1 MLHFLRHVRPAQL
14 FSLMVISALALPAP
28 VTGQS
33 IDSSILRD
41 VQQQLGKSGT
51 SISTSTPSALDRS
64 RERNDQSLPSRSS
77 ESGEVRDQLEAAR
90 LRGQLDRAY
99 VPTPIEQDMRLRS
112 GNNRLRQFGY
122 DLFNQ
127 NSETQAPITGQI
139 DDRYILGVGDE
150 LVVMFQ
156 GSTNRSTT
164 TRIDREGRLVADQ
177 LRPIPAAG
185 RPLGSVRRDLE
196 AATRATLLGTDVYL
210 SVGSVRAISVIVG
223 GEVRRPGS
231 LTLNSLSDVTAAI
244 VRAGGVRPNGSLRRI
259 KVVGAGGTRLVDL
272 YGLLGLGAP
281 PQVRLR
287 DGDRII
293 VPALGNS
300 IAISGSVGRPGIY
313 ELPAGASMTV
323 RTAVSMAGGALRPN
337 GNDVVLN
344 RIGVNGAEEF
354 ATLRNF
360 NQSLKAGD
368 VIIINPRERGANG
381 RVTLSGF
388 VDTPGSRSLN
398 VAPTVQ
404 ALLGS
409 PENMKPSSYLPMGVL
424 VRIDPVTRARQFRAV
439 DLVAALTRGRDV
451 SLRPEDELI
460 VLSTNDVRFM
470 QSDIIRQ
477 VVLGQSS
484 TKFKCTSL
492 QTLADLVRNT
502 QSDRFSSVIRG
513 ALLVDRNGKT
523 SAGSGGNVSNRLGVR
538 DTESLSKVNSR
549 ASKDAEQMNESGDM
563 TDTDDASQQTPATT
577 NASEILD
584 TQLKLEEKTEAMRL
598 RGQTVDGC
606 PLVFEN
612 DSSILPF
619 MIEHSAQISGAVRR
633 PGAYPVAA
641 DSNLSTVVAVAEGL
655 TLDAEAGVAEI
666 TSDTAVDGRQLVDL
680 TTTRMVDVAI
690 RPGDDIRFRSKQ
702 PVMEPG
708 AILLSGEFRRPGL
721 YSIRKGETLAQLIAR
736 AGGVTEQSY
745 PYGAVF
751 TRRSVRLAQQEG
763 FKRSSREL
771 SQALLTVSARRQLSG
786 DTLAAASALAKSF
799 ASTEAPGRVV
809 VEADPRVLERRPDLD
824 TQLEP
829 GDAILMPKKPNFILS
844 TGDFLN
850 PTAMQFIPGKTVS
863 SYIKESGGFQETAD
877 KKRVFIVYP
886 NGVAQSVSA
895 PSSRSKLIAIPP
907 GSAIV
912 APKNVDPLRK
922 LDTLRDIG
930 TLVSQFASTIASL
943 AVLAR
948 GL

>member
-1 MLHFLRHVRPAQL
+1 MFHFLRHSKAAQL
-14 FSLMVISALALPAP
+14 ASIIATSVMALPAP
-28 VTGQS
+28 SIAQS
-33 IDSSILRD
+33 IDASVLRD
-41 VQQQLGKSGT
+41 VQQQLGNRSGG
-51 SISTSTPSALDRS
+51 SSSSTQSPLDRA
-64 RERNDQSLPSRSS
+64 RERSDQSLPSA
-77 ESGEVRDQLEAAR
+77 SGNQANEIRDQLEAAR
-90 LRGQLDRAY
+90 LRGQYDRAY

-122 DLFNQ
+122 DLFSQ
-127 NSETQAPITGQI
+127 TSDTQAPITGQI

-150 LVVMFQ
+150 LVVIFQ
-156 GSTNRSTT
+156 GSTNRSIT
-164 TRIDREGRLVADQ
+164 TRVDREGRLVADQ

-231 LTLNSLSDVTAAI
+231 FTLNSLSDVTAAI

-259 KVVGAGGTRLVDL
+259 KVVGASGTRMVDL
-272 YGLLGLGAP
+272 YGLLGIGAP

-313 ELPAGASMTV
+313 ELPAGATMTA
-323 RTAVSMAGGALRPN
+323 RSAVGMAGGALRPN

-344 RIGVNGAEEF
+344 RIGKSGAEEF
-354 ATLRNF
+354 ATLRNV
-360 NQSLKAGD
+360 NQSVKAGD

-409 PENMKPSSYLPMGVL
+409 PDNMKPGSYLPMGVL
-424 VRIDPVTRARQFRAV
+424 VRMDPVTRARQFRAV

-451 SLRPEDELI
+451 TLRAEDELI

-477 VVLGQSS
+477 VVLGQPIIKS
-484 TKFKCTSL
+484 KCTSL
-492 QTLADLVRNT
+492 QALSDLVRNT

-513 ALLVDRNGKT
+513 AFLLDRNGKT
-523 SAGSGGNVSNRLGVR
+523 SAESGGGISNRLGVR
-538 DTESLSKVNSR
+538 DTEGLSRQKKSELEKDTGKSDEPM
-549 ASKDAEQMNESGDM
+549 AKDAPDGEL
-563 TDTDDASQQTPATT
+563 
-577 NASEILD
+577 LD

-598 RGQTVDGC
+598 RGQTIDGC

-641 DSNLSTVVAVAEGL
+641 DSNLSTVLAVAEGL

-666 TSDTAVDGRQLVDL
+666 TSDASADGRQLVDL
-680 TTTRMVDVAI
+680 TTARMVDVAI

-702 PVMEPG
+702 PAMEPG

-721 YSIRKGETLAQLIAR
+721 YSIRKGETLGQLITR

-751 TRRSVRLAQQEG
+751 TRRSVKLAQEEG
-763 FKRSSREL
+763 FRRSSREL

-786 DTLAAASALAKSF
+786 DTLAAASELANSF
-799 ASTEAPGRVV
+799 GSIEAPGRVV

-829 GDAILMPKKPNFILS
+829 GDAI
-844 TGDFLN
+844 
-850 PTAMQFIPGKTVS
+850 
-863 SYIKESGGFQETAD
+863 
-877 KKRVFIVYP
+877 
-886 NGVAQSVSA
+886 
-895 PSSRSKLIAIPP
+895 
-907 GSAIV
+907 
-912 APKNVDPLRK
+912 
-922 LDTLRDIG
+922 
-930 TLVSQFASTIASL
+930 
-943 AVLAR
+943 
-948 GL
+948 

>member
-1 MLHFLRHVRPAQL
+1 MFHFLRHSKAAQL
-14 FSLMVISALALPAP
+14 ASIIATSVMALPAP
-28 VTGQS
+28 SIAQS
-33 IDSSILRD
+33 IDPSVLRD
-41 VQQQLGKSGT
+41 VQSQLGNRSSGS
-51 SISTSTPSALDRS
+51 SISTQSPLDRA
-64 RERNDQSLPSRSS
+64 RERSDQSLPAA
-77 ESGEVRDQLEAAR
+77 SGSQANEIRDQLEAAR
-90 LRGQLDRAY
+90 LRGQYDRAY

-122 DLFNQ
+122 DLFSQ
-127 NSETQAPITGQI
+127 TTDAQAPITGQI

-156 GSTNRSTT
+156 GSTNRSIT
-164 TRIDREGRLVADQ
+164 TRVDREGRLVADQ

-231 LTLNSLSDVTAAI
+231 FTLNSLSDVTAAI

-259 KVVGAGGTRLVDL
+259 KVVGAGGTRMVDL
-272 YGLLGLGAP
+272 YGLLGIGAP

-300 IAISGSVGRPGIY
+300 IAISGSVSRPGIY
-313 ELPAGASMTV
+313 ELPAGTNMTV
-323 RTAVSMAGGALRPN
+323 RLAVGMAGGALRPN

-344 RIGVNGAEEF
+344 RIGQSGAEEF
-354 ATLRNF
+354 ATLRNV
-360 NQSLKAGD
+360 NQSIKAGD

-381 RVTLSGF
+381 RVTLSGY

-398 VAPTVQ
+398 VAPSVQ

-409 PENMKPSSYLPMGVL
+409 PENMKPGSYLPMGVL
-424 VRIDPVTRARQFRAV
+424 VRMDPVTRARQFRAV
-439 DLVAALTRGRDV
+439 DLVAALTRGRNV
-451 SLRPEDELI
+451 MLRAEDELI
-460 VLSTNDVRFM
+460 ILSTNDVRFM

-477 VVLGQSS
+477 VVLGQTT
-484 TKFKCTSL
+484 TKSKCTSL
-492 QTLADLVRNT
+492 QTLSDLVRNT

-513 ALLVDRNGKT
+513 AFLLDRNGRT
-523 SAGSGGNVSNRLGVR
+523 TAGSGDNVSNRLGVR
-538 DTESLSKVNSR
+538 NPDNLPRNDNEFK
-549 ASKDAEQMNESGDM
+549 KDVENAE
-563 TDTDDASQQTPATT
+563 ATGTGEKT
-577 NASEILD
+577 NDELLN
-584 TQLKLEEKTEAMRL
+584 TQLSLEEKTEAMRL
-598 RGQTVDGC
+598 RGQTIDGC
-606 PLVFEN
+606 PLIFEN

-641 DSNLSTVVAVAEGL
+641 DSNLSTLLAVAEGL

-666 TSDTAVDGRQLVDL
+666 TSDASTDGRQLIDL
-680 TTTRMVDVAI
+680 TTARMVDVAI

-702 PVMEPG
+702 PAMEPG

-721 YSIRKGETLAQLIAR
+721 YSIRKGETLGQLITR

-751 TRRSVRLAQQEG
+751 TRRSVKLAQEEG
-763 FKRSSREL
+763 FRRSSREL

-786 DTLAAASALAKSF
+786 DTLAAASALANSF
-799 ASTEAPGRVV
+799 GNVEAPGRVV

-850 PTAMQFIPGKTVS
+850 PTAMQFIPGKTIS
-863 SYIKESGGFQETAD
+863 SYIAESGGLQETAD

-886 NGVAQSVSA
+886 NGVAQPVKTSA
-895 PSSRSKLIAIPP
+895 SRQQLVAIPP

-912 APKNVDPLRK
+912 APKNIDPLRK
-922 LDTLRDIG
+922 LDTLKDIG
-930 TLVSQFASTIASL
+930 TLVSQFVTAIASIV
-943 AVLAR
+943 VLAR
-948 GL
+948 

>member
-1 MLHFLRHVRPAQL
+1 MLHFLRHSRLAQL
-14 FSLMVISALALPAP
+14 VSYLAVSIIALPAP
-28 VTGQS
+28 ALAQS
-33 IDSSILRD
+33 IDASILRD
-41 VQQQLGKSGT
+41 VQQQIGRGST
-51 SISTSTPSALDRS
+51 STTSTPSALDRS
-64 RERNDQSLPSRSS
+64 RERNDQSLPTRSS
-77 ESGEVRDQLEAAR
+77 ESSEIRDQLEATR

-99 VPTPIEQDMRLRS
+99 VPTPVEQDMRMRS

-122 DLFNQ
+122 DLFSQ
-127 NSETQAPITGQI
+127 NSEAQAPITGQI

-150 LVVMFQ
+150 LVVVLQ
-156 GSTNRSTT
+156 GSTNRSIT
-164 TRIDREGRLVADQ
+164 TRVDREGRLVVDQ
-177 LRPIPAAG
+177 LRPIAAAG
-185 RPLGSVRRDLE
+185 RSLGSVRRDLE
-196 AATRATLLGTDVYL
+196 TATRATLLGTDVYL

-231 LTLNSLSDVTAAI
+231 FTLNSLSDVTAAI
-244 VRAGGVRPNGSLRRI
+244 ARAGGVRPSGSLRRI

-281 PQVRLR
+281 PQARLR

-313 ELPAGASMTV
+313 ELPAGAGMTV
-323 RTAVSMAGGALRPN
+323 RAAVGMAGGALRPN

-344 RIGVNGAEEF
+344 RIGANGAEEF

-368 VIIINPRERGANG
+368 VIIVNPRERGANG

-409 PENMKPSSYLPMGVL
+409 PENMKPGSYLPMGIL
-424 VRIDPVTRARQFRAV
+424 VRVDPVTRARQFRAV

-451 SLRPEDELI
+451 SLRAEDELI

-470 QSDIIRQ
+470 QSDVIRQ

-484 TKFKCTSL
+484 NKSKCTSL
-492 QTLADLVRNT
+492 QSLADLVRTT

-523 SAGSGGNVSNRLGVR
+523 SADSGGNVSNRLGVR
-538 DTESLSKVNSR
+538 DAESPSRPSSRDRRNAERIRNSDDLV
-549 ASKDAEQMNESGDM
+549 ANE
-563 TDTDDASQQTPATT
+563 DTSQTPPASS
-577 NASEILD
+577 ASEILD

-666 TSDTAVDGRQLVDL
+666 TSDTAVDGRQLIDL
-680 TTTRMVDVAI
+680 TTSRMVDVAI

-702 PVMEPG
+702 PAMEPG

-721 YSIRKGETLAQLIAR
+721 YSIRKGETLGQLMAR

-751 TRRSVRLAQQEG
+751 TRRSVKQAQQEG
-763 FKRSSREL
+763 FQRSSREL

-786 DTLAAASALAKSF
+786 DTLAAASELANSF
-799 ASTEAPGRVV
+799 GSIEAPGRVV

-850 PTAMQFIPGKTVS
+850 PTAMQFIPGKSVS
-863 SYIKESGGFQETAD
+863 GYIKESGGFQDTAD

-886 NGVAQSVSA
+886 NGVAQSVGAST
-895 PSSRSKLIAIPP
+895 SRQQLAAIPP

-943 AVLAR
+943 AILAR

>member
-1 MLHFLRHVRPAQL
+1 MIHFLRHVRSAQL
-14 FSLMVISALALPAP
+14 VSFIAVGALALPLLA
-28 VTGQS
+28 TAQS
-33 IDSSILRD
+33 IDPSVLRD
-41 VQQQLGKSGT
+41 VQQQLGRG
-51 SISTSTPSALDRS
+51 STSTQAPSALDRA
-64 RERNDQSLPSRSS
+64 RERSDQSLPSSGS
-77 ESGEVRDQLEAAR
+77 ESGEIRDQLEAAR

-122 DLFNQ
+122 ELFSQ
-127 NSETQAPITGQI
+127 TSDTQAPITGQI

-150 LVVMFQ
+150 LVVMLQ
-156 GSTNRSTT
+156 GSTNRSIT
-164 TRIDREGRLVADQ
+164 TRVDREGRLVVDQ

-231 LTLNSLSDVTAAI
+231 FTLNSLSDVTAAI

-272 YGLLGLGAP
+272 YGLLGIGAP

-293 VPALGNS
+293 IPALGNS
-300 IAISGSVGRPGIY
+300 IAVSGSVGRPGIY
-313 ELPAGASMTV
+313 ELPAGATMTV
-323 RTAVSMAGGALRPN
+323 RAAVGMAGGALRPN

-344 RIGVNGAEEF
+344 RIGTNGAEEF

-368 VIIINPRERGANG
+368 VVIINPRERGANG

-398 VAPTVQ
+398 VAPSVQ

-409 PENMKPSSYLPMGVL
+409 PENMKPGSYLPMGVL
-424 VRIDPVTRARQFRAV
+424 VRMDPVTRARQFRAV

-451 SLRPEDELI
+451 SLRGEDELI
-460 VLSTNDVRFM
+460 VLSANDVRFM

-484 TKFKCTSL
+484 AKFKCTSL
-492 QTLADLVRNT
+492 KALADLVRTT

-523 SAGSGGNVSNRLGVR
+523 SADSGGNVSNRLGVR
-538 DTESLSKVNSR
+538 DTEATSKLS
-549 ASKDAEQMNESGDM
+549 SKDRKNAEQMRQGDSQFAN
-563 TDTDDASQQTPATT
+563 DEAASTPASSS
-577 NASEILD
+577 ASEILD
-584 TQLKLEEKTEAMRL
+584 SQLKLEEKIETMRR

-606 PLVFEN
+606 PIVFEN

-641 DSNLSTVVAVAEGL
+641 DSNLSTVLAVAEGL
-655 TLDAEAGVAEI
+655 TLDAEPSVAEI
-666 TSDTAVDGRQLVDL
+666 TSDTAENGRQLVDL
-680 TTTRMVDVAI
+680 TTSRMVDIAI

-702 PVMEPG
+702 PAMEPG

-721 YSIRKGETLAQLIAR
+721 YSIRKGETLGQLMTR

-751 TRRSVRLAQQEG
+751 TRRSVKQAQQEG
-763 FKRSSREL
+763 FQRSSREL

-786 DTLAAASALAKSF
+786 DTLASASELANSF
-799 ASTEAPGRVV
+799 ASVEAPGRVV

-850 PTAMQFIPGKTVS
+850 PTAMQFIPGKTVG
-863 SYIKESGGFQETAD
+863 SYIAESGGLQETAD

-886 NGVAQSVSA
+886 NGVAQPVKA
-895 PSSRSKLIAIPP
+895 SSYRKQMAAIPP

-922 LDTLRDIG
+922 LDTLKDIG
-930 TLVSQFASTIASL
+930 TLVSQFATTIASL

>member
-1 MLHFLRHVRPAQL
+1 MFHFLRHSTAAQL
-14 FSLMVISALALPAP
+14 ASIIATSVMALPAP
-28 VTGQS
+28 GIAQS
-33 IDSSILRD
+33 IDVSVLRD
-41 VQQQLGKSGT
+41 MQQQLGKSSSG
-51 SISTSTPSALDRS
+51 SSTSTPSPLDRA
-64 RERNDQSLPSRSS
+64 RERSDQSLPTGSNNQSNDI
-77 ESGEVRDQLEAAR
+77 RDQLDAAR
-90 LRGQLDRAY
+90 LRGQYDRAY

-122 DLFNQ
+122 DLFSQ
-127 NSETQAPITGQI
+127 NSDAQAPITGQI

-156 GSTNRSTT
+156 GSTNRSLT
-164 TRIDREGRLVADQ
+164 TRVDREGRLVADQ

-231 LTLNSLSDVTAAI
+231 FTLNSLSDVTAAI
-244 VRAGGVRPNGSLRRI
+244 VRAGGVRPNGSLRHI
-259 KVVGAGGTRLVDL
+259 KVVGQGGTRLVDL
-272 YGLLGLGAP
+272 YGLFGIGAP

-287 DGDRII
+287 DGDRVI

-300 IAISGSVGRPGIY
+300 IAISGSVGRPGVY
-313 ELPAGASMTV
+313 ELPAGAAMTV
-323 RTAVSMAGGALRPN
+323 RSAVGMAGGALRPN

-344 RIGVNGAEEF
+344 RIGQSGAEEF
-354 ATLRNF
+354 ATLRNV
-360 NQSLKAGD
+360 NQSVKAGD

-398 VAPTVQ
+398 VAPSVQ

-409 PENMKPSSYLPMGVL
+409 PDNMKPGSYLPMGVL

-451 SLRPEDELI
+451 SLRAEDELV
-460 VLSTNDVRFM
+460 VLSINDVRFM

-477 VVLGQSS
+477 VVLGQTTMI
-484 TKFKCTSL
+484 TKSKCTSL
-492 QTLADLVRNT
+492 QVLSDLVSNT

-513 ALLVDRNGKT
+513 AFLIERNGQT
-523 SAGSGGNVSNRLGVR
+523 SAGSGGNISNQLGVR
-538 DTESLSKVNSR
+538 NTDSLSRKPGEFEKGNENN
-549 ASKDAEQMNESGDM
+549 DMQAEKQA
-563 TDTDDASQQTPATT
+563 TDGAM
-577 NASEILD
+577 LD

-598 RGQTVDGC
+598 RGQTINGC
-606 PLVFEN
+606 PLILEN
-612 DSSILPF
+612 DTSILPF

-641 DSNLSTVVAVAEGL
+641 DSNLSTVLAVAEGL
-655 TLDAEAGVAEI
+655 TLDADAGVVEI
-666 TSDTAVDGRQLVDL
+666 TSDASVDGRQLVDL
-680 TTTRMVDVAI
+680 TTARMVDVAI
-690 RPGDDIRFRSKQ
+690 RPGNDIRFRSKQ
-702 PVMEPG
+702 PAMEPG

-721 YSIRKGETLAQLIAR
+721 YSIRKGETLAQLILR

-751 TRRSVRLAQQEG
+751 TRRSVKLAQEEG
-763 FKRSSREL
+763 FRRTSREL
-771 SQALLTVSARRQLSG
+771 SQALLTLSARRQLSG
-786 DTLAAASALAKSF
+786 DTLAAASQIANNFGSQ
-799 ASTEAPGRVV
+799 EAPGRMV

-829 GDAILMPKKPNFILS
+829 GDAVLMPKKSNFILS

-850 PTAMQFIPGKTVS
+850 PTAMQFIPGKTVA
-863 SYIKESGGFQETAD
+863 SYIAESGGLQDTAD
-877 KKRVFIVYP
+877 KNRVFIVYP
-886 NGVAQSVSA
+886 NGVAQPVKTS
-895 PSSRSKLIAIPP
+895 SSRQQFAAIPP

-922 LDTLRDIG
+922 LDTIKDIG
-930 TLVSQFASTIASL
+930 TLISQFATSIASI

-948 GL
+948 GF

>member
-1 MLHFLRHVRPAQL
+1 MFHFLRHLKSAQL
-14 FSLMVISALALPAP
+14 VSIIATSLMALPAP
-28 VTGQS
+28 STAQS
-33 IDSSILRD
+33 IDPSILRD
-41 VQQQLGKSGT
+41 VQQQIGNRGSG
-51 SISTSTPSALDRS
+51 SSVSTQSPLDRS
-64 RERNDQSLPSRSS
+64 RERSDQSLPSGSNSQSS
-77 ESGEVRDQLEAAR
+77 QIRDQLEAAR
-90 LRGQLDRAY
+90 LRGQYDRAY

-122 DLFNQ
+122 DLFSQ
-127 NSETQAPITGQI
+127 TSDVQAPITGQI

-156 GSTNRSTT
+156 GSTNRSIT
-164 TRIDREGRLVADQ
+164 TRVDREGRLVADQ

-231 LTLNSLSDVTAAI
+231 FTLNSLSDVTAAI

-272 YGLLGLGAP
+272 YGLFGIGAP

-287 DGDRII
+287 DGDRVI

-313 ELPAGASMTV
+313 ELPAGGNMTV
-323 RTAVSMAGGALRPN
+323 RSAVGMAGGALRPN

-344 RIGVNGAEEF
+344 RIGTSGAEEF
-354 ATLRNF
+354 ATLRNV
-360 NQSLKAGD
+360 NQSIKAGD

-388 VDTPGSRSLN
+388 VDTPGARSLN
-398 VAPTVQ
+398 VAPSVQ

-409 PENMKPSSYLPMGVL
+409 PDNMKPGSYLPMGVL
-424 VRIDPVTRARQFRAV
+424 VRMDPVTRARQFRAV

-451 SLRPEDELI
+451 SLRAEDELI
-460 VLSTNDVRFM
+460 ILSTNDVRFM

-477 VVLGQSS
+477 VVLGQTT
-484 TKFKCTSL
+484 TKSKCTSL
-492 QTLADLVRNT
+492 QSLSDLVRNT

-513 ALLVDRNGKT
+513 AFLIERNGKT
-523 SAGSGGNVSNRLGVR
+523 SAGSGGNISNRLGVR
-538 DTESLSKVNSR
+538 NADSLSRQKNDLE
-549 ASKDAEQMNESGDM
+549 KDDEKADLPSAKEEKDG
-563 TDTDDASQQTPATT
+563 
-577 NASEILD
+577 ELLD
-584 TQLKLEEKTEAMRL
+584 TQLKLEEKVEAMRL
-598 RGQTVDGC
+598 RGQTIDGC
-606 PLVFEN
+606 PLIFEN

-641 DSNLSTVVAVAEGL
+641 DSNLSTVLAVAEGL

-666 TSDTAVDGRQLVDL
+666 TSDASADGRQLVDL
-680 TTTRMVDVAI
+680 ITTRMVDVAI
-690 RPGDDIRFRSKQ
+690 RPGDDIRFRSK
-702 PVMEPG
+702 PPAMEPG

-721 YSIRKGETLAQLIAR
+721 YSIRKGETLGQLIAR

-751 TRRSVRLAQQEG
+751 TRRSVKLAQEEG
-763 FKRSSREL
+763 FRRSSREL

-786 DTLAAASALAKSF
+786 DTLAAASEIANSF
-799 ASTEAPGRVV
+799 GNVEAPGRVV

-829 GDAILMPKKPNFILS
+829 GDAVLMPKKPNYILS

-863 SYIKESGGFQETAD
+863 SYIAESGGLQETAD
-877 KKRVFIVYP
+877 RKKVFVVYP
-886 NGVAQSVSA
+886 NGVAQPVKTS
-895 PSSRSKLIAIPP
+895 SSRQQFSAIPP

-912 APKNVDPLRK
+912 APKNIDPLRK
-922 LDTLRDIG
+922 LDTLKDIG
-930 TLVSQFASTIASL
+930 TLISQFATTIASI

-948 GL
+948 GF

>member
-1 MLHFLRHVRPAQL
+1 MFHVLRHYKAAQIVL
-14 FSLMVISALALPAP
+14 LVAASVMALPVAS
-28 VTGQS
+28 VAQS
-33 IDSSILRD
+33 LDPSLLRD
-41 VQQQLGKSGT
+41 VQQQIGNRSGT
-51 SISTSTPSALDRS
+51 TTTSPLDRS
-64 RERNDQSLPSRSS
+64 REQGNQNLPTT
-77 ESGEVRDQLEAAR
+77 SGSQARDVKDQLEAER

-99 VPTPIEQDMRLRS
+99 QPTPIEQDMRLRS
-112 GNNRLRQFGY
+112 ANNRLRQFGY
-122 DLFNQ
+122 DLFSQ
-127 NSETQAPITGQI
+127 SSDIQAPITGQI

-156 GSTNRSTT
+156 GSTNRSIT
-164 TRIDREGRLVADQ
+164 TRVDREGRLVADQ

-185 RPLGSVRRDLE
+185 RALGSVRRDLE

-231 LTLNSLSDVTAAI
+231 FTLNSLSDVTAAI

-259 KVVGAGGTRLVDL
+259 KVVGAAGTRIVDL
-272 YGLLGLGAP
+272 YGLLGIGTP

-287 DGDRII
+287 DGDRVI

-300 IAISGSVGRPGIY
+300 IAVAGSVGRPAIY
-313 ELPAGASMTV
+313 ELPVGSGMTV
-323 RTAVSMAGGALRPN
+323 RAAVGMAGGALRPN

-344 RIGVNGAEEF
+344 RISQSGAEEF
-354 ATLRNF
+354 VTLRDVNRIV
-360 NQSLKAGD
+360 KAGD
-368 VIIINPRERGANG
+368 VIIINPRERGATG
-381 RVTLSGF
+381 RVTLGGF
-388 VDTPGSRSLN
+388 IDTPGSRSLN
-398 VAPTVQ
+398 IAPTVQ

-409 PENMKPSSYLPMGVL
+409 PENMKPNSYLPMAVL
-424 VRIDPVTRARQFRAV
+424 VRMDPVTRARQFRAV

-460 VLSTNDVRFM
+460 ILSMNDVRFM

-477 VVLGQSS
+477 IVLGQVT

-492 QTLADLVRNT
+492 QTLSDLVRST

-513 ALLVDRNGKT
+513 AFIVDRNGKN
-523 SAGSGGNVSNRLGVR
+523 SLSNSDGVSNRLGVR
-538 DTESLSKVNSR
+538 ETEKELKKTQTNIDSTQQQQQDRQDQASLQ
-549 ASKDAEQMNESGDM
+549 EPQ
-563 TDTDDASQQTPATT
+563 TDL
-577 NASEILD
+577 LD
-584 TQLKLEEKTEAMRL
+584 TQLKAEEKIERMRL
-598 RGQTVDGC
+598 LGQTVDGC

-641 DSNLSTVVAVAEGL
+641 NGNLSTLVAVAEGL
-655 TLDAEAGVAEI
+655 TLDADASNAEI
-666 TSDTAVDGRQLVDL
+666 TSDAATDGRKLVDL
-680 TTTRMVDVAI
+680 TTARMVDITVH
-690 RPGDDIRFRSKQ
+690 PGDDIRFRGK
-702 PVMEPG
+702 PPLLEPG

-721 YSIRKGETLAQLIAR
+721 YTIRKGETLSQLISR

-745 PYGAVF
+745 PYGVVF
-751 TRRSVRLAQQEG
+751 TRRSVKQAQQEG
-763 FKRSSREL
+763 FRRSSREL
-771 SQALLTVSARRQLSG
+771 SQALLAVSARRQVSG
-786 DTLAAASALAKSF
+786 DTLASAAELANSF
-799 ASTEAPGRVV
+799 ANVEAPGRMV

-829 GDAILMPKKPNFILS
+829 GDAIFLPKKPNYILS

-850 PTAMQFIPGKTVS
+850 PTAMQFIPGKS
-863 SYIKESGGFQETAD
+863 IENYMRESGGLQDTAD
-877 KKRVFIVYP
+877 KNRVIIVYP
-886 NGVAQSVSA
+886 NGVAQPVK
-895 PSSRSKLIAIPP
+895 SSNFRKQLAAIPP

-912 APKNVDPLRK
+912 ATKNVDPLRK
-922 LDTLRDIG
+922 LDTIKDIG
-930 TLVSQFASTIASL
+930 TLVSQFATTIASL